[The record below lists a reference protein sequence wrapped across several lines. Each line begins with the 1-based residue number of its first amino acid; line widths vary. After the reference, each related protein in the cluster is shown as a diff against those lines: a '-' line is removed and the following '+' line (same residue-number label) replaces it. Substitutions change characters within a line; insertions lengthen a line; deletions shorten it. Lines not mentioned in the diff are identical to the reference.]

1 MTKAA
6 CIQLEQSMWSVG
18 CICFAIAE
26 HRSAQ
31 QLGKI
36 GRKQKQKELPYS
48 TKF

>member
-6 CIQLEQSMWSVG
+6 FIQLKQSMWSVV

-31 QLGKI
+31 QLGKT
-36 GRKQKQKELPYS
+36 GRKQKQKKLAYS
-48 TKF
+48 AKF